1 MVDYVSQA
9 VLTDGKKAWRVFEEL
24 NTIINLVVGGIN
36 TIAGKSM
43 SDAIE
48 RVKVTGYFRHDVKSN
63 LNKCVK
69 MYFDYEK
76 RHLTNFE
83 NNKRLFLD
91 YLDYV
96 ENNIQKD
103 VDIFRISIKS
113 LLDKYG
119 ETESELKSYVEAA
132 RTLLNLACHIY
143 DAQIDVAREKAPTI
157 DYNSYMYPARL
168 TGVAKHFENAADVI
182 CKTRKDVVIDLNEDK
197 NCVLAFRTIQA
208 KITSEDFINKAGYE
222 ALKLNPENIAQVSLE
237 DFKIL
242 EDKYGKF
249 EYNA

>member
-48 RVKVTGYFRHDVKSN
+48 RVKVTGYYKHDVKLN
-63 LNKCVK
+63 LNKCSK

-76 RHLTNFE
+76 RHLLNFE

-103 VDIFRISIKS
+103 VDILRISIKS
-113 LLDKYG
+113 LLDKYI
-119 ETESELKSYVEAA
+119 ETESELKSYVETA
-132 RTLLNLACHIY
+132 RTLLDLALHIY
-143 DAQIDVAREKAPTI
+143 DVQIDAARKKAPTI

-168 TGVAKHFENAADVI
+168 TGVTKYFENAADVI
-182 CKTRKDVVIDLNEDK
+182 CKTDKDVIIDLNKDE
-197 NCVLAFRTIQA
+197 NCVLAFRAIQA
-208 KITSEDFINKAGYE
+208 KIMSEDFINQAGYE
-222 ALKLNPENIAQVSLE
+222 ALKLNPENAAQVSPE
-237 DFKIL
+237 DLKIL
-242 EDKYGKF
+242 EDKYG
-249 EYNA
+249 N